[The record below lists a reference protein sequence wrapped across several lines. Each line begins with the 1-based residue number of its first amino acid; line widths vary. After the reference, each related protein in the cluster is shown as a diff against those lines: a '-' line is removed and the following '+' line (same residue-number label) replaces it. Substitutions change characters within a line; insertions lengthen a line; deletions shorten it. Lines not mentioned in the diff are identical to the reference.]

1 MGGSGQFSVCRSATP
16 VGELLSN
23 MAREE
28 LTGGLSNMS
37 AAFGNKKKLCMELVT
52 KTGEEINALGL

>member
-37 AAFGNKKKLCMELVT
+37 AAFGNKKE
-52 KTGEEINALGL
+52 ALHGACN